1 MNEELNRSTGSF
13 FKPDDKKD
21 YTAVIIDRWHAAAR
35 ARCRMPFQPPPKPV
49 KVIIAKTKI
58 TVSKAKIGARPRYSF
73 NVMLGIFQLNRLST
87 NEKLISSELSIPIG
101 DVRRILK
108 HETPVSNKA
117 WILAQQTPL
126 PSKSEI
132 IGKLSKEP

>member
-1 MNEELNRSTGSF
+1 MNEELNRNTGSF
-13 FKPDDKKD
+13 FKPDDHKD

-35 ARCRMPFQPPPKPV
+35 ARCRMPYQPPLKPI
-49 KVIIAKTKI
+49 KVVIAKPKI
-58 TVSKAKIGARPRYSF
+58 PVTRVKIGARHRYSST
-73 NVMLGIFQLNRLST
+73 VMLCIFQLNRLGT
-87 NEKLISSELSIPIG
+87 NEKVISNELSIPIG

-108 HETPVSNKA
+108 HETPASNKA

-126 PSKSEI
+126 PSKAEI